1 MIFALLLCDS
11 TIVFLSLHGQNG
23 LMNTQDLNQYISHK
37 LFDAISMSVQL
48 LAGALKTLSRG

>member
-11 TIVFLSLHGQNG
+11 TTVFLSLHGQNG

-48 LAGALKTLSRG
+48 LAGALKT